1 MVANVIRIS
10 NTAAI
15 MLVGGLRDGVA
26 AVSLDAER
34 LTDARQPIAA
44 QRADGE
50 RGGRVRETAPRLFP
64 GRWRSGVP
72 PSIECEGGTD
82 RCGVPVRMSGRWR
95 SLRART

>member
-10 NTAAI
+10 NTEAI
-15 MLVGGLRDGVA
+15 MLVGVLRDDIA

-50 RGGRVRETAPRLFP
+50 RGGRVRDGAETLRRTL
-64 GRWRSGVP
+64 
-72 PSIECEGGTD
+72 
-82 RCGVPVRMSGRWR
+82 PVRQLTVDRVRGRD
-95 SLRART
+95 